1 MKKNKFLI
9 FFSHLILIFFSLLIL
24 LPLLWILRNSFTDKL
39 HAYKIPP
46 ELSPI
51 IFDNYVEIFSKYPF
65 DNYFINSFVIALFS
79 TAISV
84 PLSAMIAYSFAKFN
98 TGGKSLR
105 LFLLSTQMIPPIVI
119 VLPLF
124 SIYLSLNLIN
134 NYFGL
139 IISHIT
145 IILPFLSWMLI
156 SFYSKDIF
164 IIESAARSDG
174 ATRFQALFYICLPL
188 IAPGLIAAGL
198 LGFILS
204 WNEFIF
210 ALILSGKHTSTLPIG
225 LSTLSTHRGVEIAL
239 LAAATTLT
247 IAPAVLLLPF
257 LKNYLIKGLSLGA
270 IK

>member
-124 SIYLSLNLIN
+124 SIYLSVNLIN
-134 NYFGL
+134 TYIGL

-174 ATRFQALFYICLPL
+174 ASRFQALFYVSIPL

-210 ALILSGKHTSTLPIG
+210 VLILSGKHTSTLPIG

-247 IAPAVLLLPF
+247 IAPAVFLLPF

>member
-1 MKKNKFLI
+1 MKKKFFNFLAHLVLI
-9 FFSHLILIFFSLLIL
+9 IFSLIIL
-24 LPLLWILRNSFTDKL
+24 LPLLWIFRNSFTDKL

-46 ELSPI
+46 ELSPL
-51 IFDNYVEIFSKYPF
+51 IFDNYFEIFSKYPF
-65 DNYFINSFVIALFS
+65 DNYFFNSFVIAMGTTLIS
-79 TAISV
+79 LPLAAI
-84 PLSAMIAYSFAKFN
+84 IAYSFARFN

-105 LFLLSTQMIPPIVI
+105 LLLLSTQMIPPIII
-119 VLPLF
+119 VLLLF
-124 SIYLSLNLIN
+124 SIYLSLNLLNSYI
-134 NYFGL
+134 GL
-139 IISHIT
+139 IIAHIT

-156 SFYSKDIF
+156 SFYSRDIF
-164 IIESAARSDG
+164 ILESAARSDG
-174 ATRFQALFYICLPL
+174 ATRFQALYLVSIPL

-210 ALILSGKHTSTLPIG
+210 VLILSGKGTATLPIG

-247 IAPAVLLLPF
+247 VAPAFLILPF
-257 LKNYLIKGLSLGA
+257 LKKYLIKGLSLGA